1 MCQKRRL
8 NERESDEG
16 RSEEIAIEETG
27 SRGSRTAAAEG
38 ELAANRVAK
47 AISVP
52 RVMRTL
58 WSRGIRM
65 CQKVE

>member
-52 RVMRTL
+52 RV
-58 WSRGIRM
+58 I
-65 CQKVE
+65 